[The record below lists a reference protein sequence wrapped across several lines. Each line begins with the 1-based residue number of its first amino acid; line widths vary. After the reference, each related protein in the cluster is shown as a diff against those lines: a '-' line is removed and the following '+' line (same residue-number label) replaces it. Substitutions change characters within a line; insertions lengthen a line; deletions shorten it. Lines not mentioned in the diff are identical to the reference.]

1 MMNGTSAAGKQLEEE
16 KPDHKTLYGQSVL
29 VF

>member
-1 MMNGTSAAGKQLEEE
+1 MMQSISAAGKQLEEG
-16 KPDHKTLYGQSVL
+16 KPDHETLYGQSVL